1 MDCFRLCFFHISTYN
16 VRSYMIIFRIFI
28 FLLSSLCLIAG
39 LTTILSPDVNNV
51 FLPLEVNDQELS
63 ILLRSFGG
71 FITAIGY
78 LSLRFLYSSSK
89 VQVGTVILYIVLV
102 MLFAKLFSF
111 IYDGYSYFSIT
122 TFFIGLIFA
131 FSLFFVQRARKNQIS
146 DQNFFK

>member
-1 MDCFRLCFFHISTYN
+1 
-16 VRSYMIIFRIFI
+16 MIIFRIFI
-28 FLLSSLCLIAG
+28 FLLSSLCLITG

-89 VQVGTVILYIVLV
+89 VQVGTVIFYIVLV

>member
-1 MDCFRLCFFHISTYN
+1 
-16 VRSYMIIFRIFI
+16 MIIFRIFI
-28 FLLSSLCLIAG
+28 FLLSSLCLITG

-71 FITAIGY
+71 FITDIGY

-146 DQNFFK
+146 DQNFFN

>member
-1 MDCFRLCFFHISTYN
+1 
-16 VRSYMIIFRIFI
+16 MIIFRIFI

-51 FLPLEVNDQELS
+51 FLPFEVNDQELS

-89 VQVGTVILYIVLV
+89 VQVGTVIFYIVLV

>member
-1 MDCFRLCFFHISTYN
+1 LDCFRLCFFHISTYN

-28 FLLSSLCLIAG
+28 FLLSSLCLITG

-89 VQVGTVILYIVLV
+89 VQVGTVIFYIVLV

-146 DQNFFK
+146 DQNFFN

>member
-1 MDCFRLCFFHISTYN
+1 
-16 VRSYMIIFRIFI
+16 MIIFRIFI
-28 FLLSSLCLIAG
+28 FLVSSLCLIAG

-146 DQNFFK
+146 DQNFFN

>member
-1 MDCFRLCFFHISTYN
+1 
-16 VRSYMIIFRIFI
+16 MIIFRIFI

-71 FITAIGY
+71 FIAAIGY
-78 LSLRFLYSSSK
+78 LSIRFLYSSSK

-146 DQNFFK
+146 DQNFFN

>member
-1 MDCFRLCFFHISTYN
+1 
-16 VRSYMIIFRIFI
+16 MIIFRIFI

-51 FLPLEVNDQELS
+51 FLPFEVNDQELS
-63 ILLRSFGG
+63 ILLRPFGG
-71 FITAIGY
+71 FVAAIGY
-78 LSLRFLYSSSK
+78 LSIRFLYSSSK
-89 VQVGTVILYIVLV
+89 VQVGTVIFYIVLV

-146 DQNFFK
+146 DQNFFN

>member
-1 MDCFRLCFFHISTYN
+1 
-16 VRSYMIIFRIFI
+16 MIIFRIFI

-51 FLPLEVNDQELS
+51 FLPFEVNDQELS
-63 ILLRSFGG
+63 ILLRPFGG
-71 FITAIGY
+71 FVAAIGY

-102 MLFAKLFSF
+102 MLFAKFFSF
-111 IYDGYSYFSIT
+111 IYDGYTHFSMT
-122 TFFIGLIFA
+122 TFCIGLIFA
-131 FSLFFVQRARKNQIS
+131 FSLFVVQRARKNQIS

>member
-1 MDCFRLCFFHISTYN
+1 
-16 VRSYMIIFRIFI
+16 MIIFRIFI
-28 FLLSSLCLIAG
+28 FLLSSLCLITG

-71 FITAIGY
+71 FIAAIGY
-78 LSLRFLYSSSK
+78 LSIRFLYSSSK

-146 DQNFFK
+146 DQNFFN

>member
-1 MDCFRLCFFHISTYN
+1 
-16 VRSYMIIFRIFI
+16 MIIFRIFI

-146 DQNFFK
+146 DQNFFN

>member
-1 MDCFRLCFFHISTYN
+1 
-16 VRSYMIIFRIFI
+16 MIIFKIFI
-28 FLLSSLCLIAG
+28 FLVSSLCLIAG

-146 DQNFFK
+146 DQNFFN

>member
-1 MDCFRLCFFHISTYN
+1 
-16 VRSYMIIFRIFI
+16 MIIFRIFI
-28 FLLSSLCLIAG
+28 FLVSSLCLIAG

-63 ILLRSFGG
+63 ILLRPFGG
-71 FITAIGY
+71 FVAAVGY
-78 LSLRFLYSSSK
+78 LYIRFLYSSSK
-89 VQVGTVILYIVLV
+89 VQVGTVIFYIVLV

-111 IYDGYSYFSIT
+111 IYYGYTHFSMT

-146 DQNFFK
+146 DQNFFN

>member
-1 MDCFRLCFFHISTYN
+1 
-16 VRSYMIIFRIFI
+16 MIIFRIFI
-28 FLLSSLCLIAG
+28 FLLSSLCLITG

-89 VQVGTVILYIVLV
+89 VQVGTVIFYIVLV

-146 DQNFFK
+146 DQNFFN

>member
-1 MDCFRLCFFHISTYN
+1 
-16 VRSYMIIFRIFI
+16 MIIFRIFI

-71 FITAIGY
+71 FIAAIGY
-78 LSLRFLYSSSK
+78 LSIRFLYSSSK
-89 VQVGTVILYIVLV
+89 VQVGTVIFYIVLV

-146 DQNFFK
+146 DQNFFN

>member
-1 MDCFRLCFFHISTYN
+1 
-16 VRSYMIIFRIFI
+16 MIIFRIFI

-78 LSLRFLYSSSK
+78 LSIRFLYSSSK

-146 DQNFFK
+146 DQNFFN

>member
-1 MDCFRLCFFHISTYN
+1 
-16 VRSYMIIFRIFI
+16 MIIFRIFI
-28 FLLSSLCLIAG
+28 FLLSSLCLITG

-146 DQNFFK
+146 DQNFFN

>member
-1 MDCFRLCFFHISTYN
+1 
-16 VRSYMIIFRIFI
+16 MIIFKIFI
-28 FLLSSLCLIAG
+28 FLVSSLCLIAG

-63 ILLRSFGG
+63 ILLRPFGG
-71 FITAIGY
+71 FVAAVGY
-78 LSLRFLYSSSK
+78 LSIRFLYSSSK

-111 IYDGYSYFSIT
+111 IYDGYTHFSMT

-146 DQNFFK
+146 DQNFFN

>member
-1 MDCFRLCFFHISTYN
+1 
-16 VRSYMIIFRIFI
+16 MIIFRIFI
-28 FLLSSLCLIAG
+28 FLLSSLCLITG

-89 VQVGTVILYIVLV
+89 VQVGTVIFYIVLG
-102 MLFAKLFSF
+102 MLFAKMFSF

-146 DQNFFK
+146 DQNFFN